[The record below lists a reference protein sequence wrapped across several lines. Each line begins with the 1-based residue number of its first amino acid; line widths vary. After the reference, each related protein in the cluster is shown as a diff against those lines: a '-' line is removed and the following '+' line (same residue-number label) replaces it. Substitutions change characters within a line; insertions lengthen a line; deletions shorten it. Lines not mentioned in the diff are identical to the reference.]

1 MENVFS
7 KLESF
12 KLPSY
17 LPVSGNYHLNK
28 PLKLSRLHCNFAFF
42 HVTGCLFPRKSRK
55 SSPHCSCMNLLL
67 HHKLICIC
75 FILFW
80 MNIIKKGLYEYMRF
94 NWNIF
99 KYFYNSF
106 LGESPRNTHQ
116 KTIAV
121 PRYGHG
127 TLFH

>member
-1 MENVFS
+1 MDNVFS

-12 KLPSY
+12 KLPCY
-17 LPVSGNYHLNK
+17 LPVSDNYHLNK
-28 PLKLSRLHCNFAFF
+28 PLRLSRIHRKFAFF
-42 HVTGCLFPRKSRK
+42 HVTRCLFPRKSRK

-80 MNIIKKGLYEYMRF
+80 MNIIKKELYEYIRF

-99 KYFYNSF
+99 IYFYNSF
-106 LGESPRNTHQ
+106 LGESPLNTHQ

-121 PRYGHG
+121 PRYGHD